1 MCKDPAVGILVGD
14 GAKVRRT
21 MMLEQRKGGG
31 KSCMT
36 GVRYQAQIKQVHT
49 GHRKDLSFDFAKGI
63 DWGT

>member
-1 MCKDPAVGILVGD
+1 MCKDPATGILVGD

-36 GVRYQAQIKQVHT
+36 GVRY
-49 GHRKDLSFDFAKGI
+49 
-63 DWGT
+63 